1 MYCQGKDLTMS
12 PIKFNINGVLHYTN
26 HLGLSF
32 HLYRNQ
38 SIDMHIN
45 QLPAFYM
52 GRTFVT
58 NGLKKVTYII
68 IQNVTMM
75 FHLDVPK
82 YLDYIIQLLA

>member
-38 SIDMHIN
+38 SIDMQCKIN
-45 QLPAFYM
+45 CLLSIWVK
-52 GRTFVT
+52 R
-58 NGLKKVTYII
+58 L
-68 IQNVTMM
+68 
-75 FHLDVPK
+75 LR
-82 YLDYIIQLLA
+82 LLRLLIIQLLA